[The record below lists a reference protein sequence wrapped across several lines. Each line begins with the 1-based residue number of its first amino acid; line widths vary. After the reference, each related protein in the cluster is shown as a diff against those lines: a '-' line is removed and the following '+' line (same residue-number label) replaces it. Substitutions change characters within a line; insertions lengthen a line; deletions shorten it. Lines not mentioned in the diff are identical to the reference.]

1 MILPR
6 SALQKV
12 LARKLPRRRFYGDG
26 LLGGLLLLLVIV
38 PALLSPWLPLPDP
51 LTNDLAAAFSSPGT
65 HTASGIHLL
74 GTDQLGRDL
83 LSRILAGTRLSLMVV
98 LLAAL
103 IAAVTGSLLGMLAG
117 YVGGWLDAL
126 IMRLMDIQLAVPFI
140 LLILLVMALFGATL
154 SNIIIIMGVTSWAIY
169 ARVARAKTLE
179 IRELEYIESVRAMGF
194 STARIL
200 LRHVLP
206 NLLTPLIV
214 LLTLDIPRLIVLEA
228 SIGFLG
234 MGIQP
239 PTPTLGDLIGEGRSY
254 MLLAQWLVL
263 YPGLVIAA
271 LVIGCNLLGDNLLR
285 KTHTR
290 LE

>member
-1 MILPR
+1 MISLR
-6 SALQKV
+6 TTLQ
-12 LARKLPRRRFYGDG
+12 RKSRRRFYGDG

-38 PALLSPWLPLPDP
+38 PALLAPWLPLPDP
-51 LTNDLAAAFSSPGT
+51 LTNDLAAAFSSPGG
-65 HTASGIHLL
+65 HHLL

-83 LSRILAGTRLSLMVV
+83 LSRILSCTRLSLMVV

-103 IAAVTGSLLGMLAG
+103 IAAVTGSALGMIAG
-117 YVGGWLDAL
+117 YTGGWLDAL

-140 LLILLVMALFGATL
+140 LLILLVMALFGASLT
-154 SNIIIIMGVTSWAIY
+154 NIIVIMGVTSWAIY

-179 IRELEYIESVRAMGF
+179 IRELEFIESVKAMGF
-194 STARIL
+194 STPRIL

-206 NLLTPLIV
+206 SLMTPLIV

-239 PTPTLGDLIGEGRSY
+239 PTPTLGNLIGEGRSY

-271 LVIGCNLLGDNLLR
+271 LVIGCNLLGDSLLR

-290 LE
+290 LD

>member
-1 MILPR
+1 MIFMR
-6 SALQKV
+6 AVLQ
-12 LARKLPRRRFYGDG
+12 RKPRRRFYGDG
-26 LLGGLLLLLVIV
+26 ILGGLLLLLVIV
-38 PALLSPWLPLPDP
+38 PALLAPWLPLPNP
-51 LTNDLAAAFSSPGT
+51 LTNDLSASFLPPGSHGAT
-65 HTASGIHLL
+65 GFHWL

-83 LSRILAGTRLSLMVV
+83 LSRMLSGTRLSLMVV

-103 IAAVTGSLLGMLAG
+103 IAAVMGSALGMVAG

-154 SNIIIIMGVTSWAIY
+154 SNIIIIMGVTSWSIY

-179 IRELEYIESVRAMGF
+179 IRELEYIESVKSMGF
-194 STARIL
+194 STPRIL

-206 NLLTPLIV
+206 NVMTPLIV

-239 PTPTLGDLIGEGRSY
+239 PTPTLGNLIGEGRSY

-263 YPGLVIAA
+263 YPGLIIAA
-271 LVIGCNLLGDNLLR
+271 LVVGCNLLGDSLLR

-290 LE
+290 LD

>member
-1 MILPR
+1 MISLR
-6 SALQKV
+6 TSL
-12 LARKLPRRRFYGDG
+12 LRKPRRRFYGDG

-38 PALLSPWLPLPDP
+38 PALLAPWLPLPDP
-51 LTNDLAAAFSSPGT
+51 LTNDLAAAFSPPGG
-65 HTASGIHLL
+65 HHLL

-83 LSRILAGTRLSLMVV
+83 LSRILSGTLLSLRVV
-98 LLAAL
+98 LLAAI
-103 IAAVTGSLLGMLAG
+103 IAAVIGSTLGMIAG
-117 YVGGWLDAL
+117 YAGGWLDAL

-140 LLILLVMALFGATL
+140 LLILLVMALFGASLT
-154 SNIIIIMGVTSWAIY
+154 NIILIMGVTSWAIY

-179 IRELEYIESVRAMGF
+179 IRELEFIESVKAMGF
-194 STARIL
+194 STPRIL

-206 NLLTPLIV
+206 NLMTPLIV

-239 PTPTLGDLIGEGRSY
+239 PTPTLGNLIGEGRSY

-271 LVIGCNLLGDNLLR
+271 LVIGCNLLGDSLLR

-290 LE
+290 LD

>member
-1 MILPR
+1 MISLR
-6 SALQKV
+6 SVLQ
-12 LARKLPRRRFYGDG
+12 RKPRRRFYGDG
-26 LLGGLLLLLVIV
+26 LLGGLLLLLVII
-38 PALLSPWLPLPDP
+38 PALLAPWLPLPDP
-51 LTNDLAAAFSSPGT
+51 LKNDLAAAFSAPG
-65 HTASGIHLL
+65 GQHLL

-98 LLAAL
+98 LLAAA
-103 IAAVTGSLLGMLAG
+103 IAAVIGSVLGMIAG

-140 LLILLVMALFGATL
+140 LLILLVMALFGASLT
-154 SNIIIIMGVTSWAIY
+154 NIILIMGVTSWAIY

-179 IRELEYIESVRAMGF
+179 IRELEYIESVKAMGF
-194 STARIL
+194 STPRIL

-206 NLLTPLIV
+206 NLMTPLIV

-239 PTPTLGDLIGEGRSY
+239 PTPTLGNLIGEGRSY

-271 LVIGCNLLGDNLLR
+271 LVIGCNLLGDSLLR

-290 LE
+290 LD

>member
-1 MILPR
+1 MIF
-6 SALQKV
+6 SARRLS
-12 LARKLPRRRFYGDG
+12 RRPRRLFSGDG
-26 LLGGLLLLLVIV
+26 VVGG
-38 PALLSPWLPLPDP
+38 ALLAVVIFAALISPWLPLPDP
-51 LTNDLAAAFSSPGT
+51 LSNNLADIFLPPGT
-65 HTASGIHLL
+65 STADAHHWL

-83 LSRILAGTRLSLMVV
+83 LARILSGTRLSLLVV
-98 LLAAL
+98 LSAAA
-103 IAAVTGSLLGMLAG
+103 IAAIAGSLLGMIAG
-117 YVGGWLDAL
+117 YMGGWVDAV

-140 LLILLVMALFGATL
+140 LLILLVMALFGTTL
-154 SNIIIIMGVTSWAIY
+154 QNIIIIMGVTSWAIY

-179 IRELEYIESVRAMGF
+179 IRELEYIEAVRAMGF
-194 STARIL
+194 STPRIL

-206 NLLTPLIV
+206 NLATPLIV

-239 PTPTLGDLIGEGRSY
+239 PTPTLGNLIGEGRSY

-271 LVIGCNLLGDNLLR
+271 LVVGCNLLGDSLLR
-285 KTHTR
+285 KTRTR
-290 LE
+290 ID

>member
-1 MILPR
+1 MNSLR
-6 SALQKV
+6 TTLQ
-12 LARKLPRRRFYGDG
+12 RKSRRRFYGDG

-38 PALLSPWLPLPDP
+38 PALLAPWLPLPDP
-51 LTNDLAAAFSSPGT
+51 LTNDLAAAFSSPGG
-65 HTASGIHLL
+65 HHLL

-83 LSRILAGTRLSLMVV
+83 LSRILSGTRLSLMVV

-103 IAAVTGSLLGMLAG
+103 IAAVTGSALGMIAG
-117 YVGGWLDAL
+117 YTGGWLDAL

-140 LLILLVMALFGATL
+140 LLILLVMALFGASLT
-154 SNIIIIMGVTSWAIY
+154 NIIVIMGVTSWAIY

-179 IRELEYIESVRAMGF
+179 IRELEFIESVKAMGF
-194 STARIL
+194 STPRIL

-206 NLLTPLIV
+206 SLMTPLIV

-239 PTPTLGDLIGEGRSY
+239 PTPTLGNLIGEGRSY

-271 LVIGCNLLGDNLLR
+271 LVIGCNLLGDSLLR

-290 LE
+290 LD

>member
-1 MILPR
+1 MISLR
-6 SALQKV
+6 TTLQ
-12 LARKLPRRRFYGDG
+12 RKSRRRFYGDG

-38 PALLSPWLPLPDP
+38 PALLAPWLPLPDP
-51 LTNDLAAAFSSPGT
+51 LTNDLAAAFSSPGG
-65 HTASGIHLL
+65 HHLL

-83 LSRILAGTRLSLMVV
+83 LSRILSGTRLSLMVV

-103 IAAVTGSLLGMLAG
+103 IAAVTGSALGMIAG
-117 YVGGWLDAL
+117 YTGGWLDAL

-140 LLILLVMALFGATL
+140 LLILLVMALFGASLT
-154 SNIIIIMGVTSWAIY
+154 NIIVIMGVTSWAIY

-179 IRELEYIESVRAMGF
+179 IRELEFIESVKAMGF
-194 STARIL
+194 STPRIL

-206 NLLTPLIV
+206 SLMTPLIV

-239 PTPTLGDLIGEGRSY
+239 PTPTLGNLIGEGRSY

-271 LVIGCNLLGDNLLR
+271 LVIGCNLLGDSLLR

-290 LE
+290 LD

>member
-1 MILPR
+1 MIFPTKSLTRRPR
-6 SALQKV
+6 K
-12 LARKLPRRRFYGDG
+12 RFSGDG
-26 LLGGLLLLLVIV
+26 IVGG
-38 PALLSPWLPLPDP
+38 ALLAIVILAALISPWLPLPDP
-51 LTNDLAAAFSSPGT
+51 LTNSLAEMFQPPGT
-65 HTASGIHLL
+65 ATAGATHWL

-83 LSRILAGTRLSLMVV
+83 LSRILSGTRLSLMVV
-98 LLAAL
+98 LLAAA
-103 IAAVTGSLLGMLAG
+103 IAAVIGTLLGMVAG
-117 YVGGWLDAL
+117 YVGGWVDAT

-140 LLILLVMALFGATL
+140 LLILLVMALFGTTL
-154 SNIIIIMGVTSWAIY
+154 ENIIIIMGVTSWAIY

-179 IRELEYIESVRAMGF
+179 IRELEYIEAVRGMGF
-194 STARIL
+194 STPRIL

-206 NLLTPLIV
+206 NLATPLIV

-239 PTPTLGDLIGEGRSY
+239 PTPTLGNLIGEGRSY

-271 LVIGCNLLGDNLLR
+271 LVIGCNLLGDSLLR

-290 LE
+290 LD

>member
-1 MILPR
+1 MILLR
-6 SALQKV
+6 SAVQKV
-12 LARKLPRRRFYGDG
+12 LAPQRARRRFYGDG
-26 LLGGLLLLLVIV
+26 VLGALLLLVVIV
-38 PALLSPWLPLPDP
+38 PALLAPWLPLANP
-51 LTNDLAAAFSSPGT
+51 LTNSLAAAFSPPGT
-65 HTASGIHLL
+65 HTASGIHWL

-103 IAAVTGSLLGMLAG
+103 IAAVIGSALGMIAG
-117 YVGGWLDAL
+117 YVGGWLDAV

-154 SNIIIIMGVTSWAIY
+154 TNIIVIMGVTSWAIY

-194 STARIL
+194 STPRIL

-206 NLLTPLIV
+206 NLMTPLIV

-239 PTPTLGDLIGEGRSY
+239 PTATLGNLIGEGRSY

-271 LVIGCNLLGDNLLR
+271 LVIGCNLLGDSLLR

-290 LE
+290 LD

>member
-1 MILPR
+1 MISLR
-6 SALQKV
+6 TTLQ
-12 LARKLPRRRFYGDG
+12 RKSRRRFYGDG

-38 PALLSPWLPLPDP
+38 PALLAPWLPLPDP
-51 LTNDLAAAFSSPGT
+51 LTNDLAAAFSSPGG
-65 HTASGIHLL
+65 HHLL

-83 LSRILAGTRLSLMVV
+83 LSRILSGTRLSLMVV

-103 IAAVTGSLLGMLAG
+103 IAAVTGSALGMIAG
-117 YVGGWLDAL
+117 YTGGWLDAL

-140 LLILLVMALFGATL
+140 LLILLVMALFGASLT
-154 SNIIIIMGVTSWAIY
+154 NIIVIMGVTSWAIY

-179 IRELEYIESVRAMGF
+179 IRELEFIESVKAMGF
-194 STARIL
+194 STPRIL

-206 NLLTPLIV
+206 NLMTPLIV

-239 PTPTLGDLIGEGRSY
+239 PTPTLGNLIGEGRSY

-271 LVIGCNLLGDNLLR
+271 LVIGCNLLGDSLLR

-290 LE
+290 LD

>member
-1 MILPR
+1 MISLR
-6 SALQKV
+6 SVLQ
-12 LARKLPRRRFYGDG
+12 RKPRRRFYGDG
-26 LLGGLLLLLVIV
+26 ILGGLLLLLVII
-38 PALLSPWLPLPDP
+38 PALLAPWLPLPDP
-51 LTNDLAAAFSSPGT
+51 LKNDLAAAFSAPGG
-65 HTASGIHLL
+65 AHLL

-98 LLAAL
+98 LLAAV
-103 IAAVTGSLLGMLAG
+103 IAAVIGSVLGMIAG
-117 YVGGWLDAL
+117 YTGGWLDAL

-140 LLILLVMALFGATL
+140 LLILLVMALFGASLT
-154 SNIIIIMGVTSWAIY
+154 NIILIMGVTSWAIY

-179 IRELEYIESVRAMGF
+179 IRELEYIESVKAMGF
-194 STARIL
+194 STPRIL

-206 NLLTPLIV
+206 NLMTPLIV

-239 PTPTLGDLIGEGRSY
+239 PTPTLGNLIGEGRSY

-271 LVIGCNLLGDNLLR
+271 LVIGCNLLGDSLLR

-290 LE
+290 LD

>member
-1 MILPR
+1 MIAPR
-6 SALQKV
+6 QAL
-12 LARKLPRRRFYGDG
+12 LRKPRRRFYGDG
-26 LLGGLLLLLVIV
+26 VLGGLLLLLVIV
-38 PALLSPWLPLPDP
+38 PALLAPWLPLPDP
-51 LTNDLAAAFSSPGT
+51 LINDLAAAFSPPGS
-65 HTASGIHLL
+65 SGAAGAHWL

-83 LSRILAGTRLSLMVV
+83 LSRILSGTRLSLMVV
-98 LLAAL
+98 MLAAVIAAL
-103 IAAVTGSLLGMLAG
+103 IGSALGMIAG
-117 YVGGWLDAL
+117 YVGGWLDAV

-154 SNIIIIMGVTSWAIY
+154 SNIIVIMGVTSWAIY

-179 IRELEYIESVRAMGF
+179 IRELEYIESVKAMGF
-194 STARIL
+194 STPRIL

-206 NLLTPLIV
+206 NLMTPLIV

-239 PTPTLGDLIGEGRSY
+239 PTPTLGNLIGEGRSY

-271 LVIGCNLLGDNLLR
+271 LVIGCNLLGDSLLR

-290 LE
+290 LD

>member
-1 MILPR
+1 MIFPNKSLTRCPR
-6 SALQKV
+6 K
-12 LARKLPRRRFYGDG
+12 RFSGDG
-26 LLGGLLLLLVIV
+26 IVGG
-38 PALLSPWLPLPDP
+38 ALLAIVILAALISPWLPLPDP
-51 LTNDLAAAFSSPGT
+51 LTNSLAEMFQLPGT
-65 HTASGIHLL
+65 ATAGATHWL

-83 LSRILAGTRLSLMVV
+83 LSRILCGTRLSLMVV
-98 LLAAL
+98 LLAAA
-103 IAAVTGSLLGMLAG
+103 IAAVIGTLLGMIAG
-117 YVGGWLDAL
+117 YVGGWVDAT

-140 LLILLVMALFGATL
+140 LLILLVMALFGTTL
-154 SNIIIIMGVTSWAIY
+154 ENIIIIMGVTSWAIY

-179 IRELEYIESVRAMGF
+179 IRELEYIEAVRGMGF
-194 STARIL
+194 STPRIL

-206 NLLTPLIV
+206 NLATPLIV

-239 PTPTLGDLIGEGRSY
+239 PTPTLGNLIGEGRSY

-271 LVIGCNLLGDNLLR
+271 LVIGCNLLGDSLLR

-290 LE
+290 LD

>member
-1 MILPR
+1 MIFPNKSLTRRPR
-6 SALQKV
+6 K
-12 LARKLPRRRFYGDG
+12 RFSGDG
-26 LLGGLLLLLVIV
+26 IVGG
-38 PALLSPWLPLPDP
+38 ALLAIVILAALISPWLPLPDP
-51 LTNDLAAAFSSPGT
+51 LTNSLAEMFQPPGT
-65 HTASGIHLL
+65 ATAGATHWL

-83 LSRILAGTRLSLMVV
+83 LSRIFSGTRLSLMVV
-98 LLAAL
+98 LLAAA
-103 IAAVTGSLLGMLAG
+103 IAAVIGTLLGMIAG
-117 YVGGWLDAL
+117 YVGGWVDAT

-140 LLILLVMALFGATL
+140 LLILLVMALFGTTL
-154 SNIIIIMGVTSWAIY
+154 ENIIIIMGVTSWAIY

-179 IRELEYIESVRAMGF
+179 IRELEYIEAVRGMGF
-194 STARIL
+194 STPRIL

-206 NLLTPLIV
+206 NLATPLIV

-239 PTPTLGDLIGEGRSY
+239 PTPTLGNLIGEGRSY

-271 LVIGCNLLGDNLLR
+271 LVIGCNLLGDSLLR

-290 LE
+290 LD

>member
-1 MILPR
+1 MISLR
-6 SALQKV
+6 TTLQ
-12 LARKLPRRRFYGDG
+12 RKPRRRFYGDG

-38 PALLSPWLPLPDP
+38 PALLAPWLPLPDP
-51 LTNDLAAAFSSPGT
+51 LTNNLAAAFSPPGD
-65 HTASGIHLL
+65 HYLL

-83 LSRILAGTRLSLMVV
+83 LSRILSGTRLSLMVV
-98 LLAAL
+98 LLAAV
-103 IAAVTGSLLGMLAG
+103 IAAVMGSVLGMVAG
-117 YVGGWLDAL
+117 YSGGWLDAL

-140 LLILLVMALFGATL
+140 LLILLVMALFGASLTH
-154 SNIIIIMGVTSWAIY
+154 IILIMGVTSWAIY

-179 IRELEYIESVRAMGF
+179 IRELEFIESVKAMGF
-194 STARIL
+194 STPRIL

-206 NLLTPLIV
+206 NLMTPLIV

-239 PTPTLGDLIGEGRSY
+239 PTPTLGNLIGEGRSY

-271 LVIGCNLLGDNLLR
+271 LVIGCNLLGDSLLR
-285 KTHTR
+285 KSHTR
-290 LE
+290 LD

>member
-1 MILPR
+1 MISLR
-6 SALQKV
+6 TTLQ
-12 LARKLPRRRFYGDG
+12 RKPRRRFYGDG
-26 LLGGLLLLLVIV
+26 ILGGLLLLLVIV
-38 PALLSPWLPLPDP
+38 PALLAPWLPLPDP
-51 LTNDLAAAFSSPGT
+51 LTNDLAAAFSPPGG
-65 HTASGIHLL
+65 HHLL

-83 LSRILAGTRLSLMVV
+83 LSRILSGTRLSLMVV
-98 LLAAL
+98 LLAAV
-103 IAAVTGSLLGMLAG
+103 IAAVTGSALGMIAG
-117 YVGGWLDAL
+117 YTGGWLDAL

-140 LLILLVMALFGATL
+140 LLILLVMALFGASLT
-154 SNIIIIMGVTSWAIY
+154 NIILIMGVTSWAIY

-179 IRELEYIESVRAMGF
+179 IRELEFIESVKAMGF
-194 STARIL
+194 STPRIL
-200 LRHVLP
+200 LRHILP
-206 NLLTPLIV
+206 NLMTPLIV

-239 PTPTLGDLIGEGRSY
+239 PTPTLGNLIGEGRSY

-271 LVIGCNLLGDNLLR
+271 LVIGCNLLGDSLLR

-290 LE
+290 LD

>member
-1 MILPR
+1 MISPR
-6 SALQKV
+6 QAL
-12 LARKLPRRRFYGDG
+12 LRKPRRRFYGDG
-26 LLGGLLLLLVIV
+26 VLGGLLLLLVIV
-38 PALLSPWLPLPDP
+38 PALLAPWLPLPDP
-51 LTNDLAAAFSSPGT
+51 LINDLAAAFSPPGS
-65 HTASGIHLL
+65 SGSAGAHWL

-83 LSRILAGTRLSLMVV
+83 LSRILSGTRLSLMVV
-98 LLAAL
+98 MLAAVIAAL
-103 IAAVTGSLLGMLAG
+103 IGSALGMIAG
-117 YVGGWLDAL
+117 YVGGWLDAV

-154 SNIIIIMGVTSWAIY
+154 SNIIVIMGVTSWAIY

-179 IRELEYIESVRAMGF
+179 IRELEYIESVKAMGF
-194 STARIL
+194 STPRIL

-206 NLLTPLIV
+206 NLMTPLIV
-214 LLTLDIPRLIVLEA
+214 LLTLDIPQLIVLEA

-239 PTPTLGDLIGEGRSY
+239 PTPTLGNLIGEGRSY

-271 LVIGCNLLGDNLLR
+271 LVIGCNLLGDSLLR

-290 LE
+290 LD

>member
-1 MILPR
+1 MISLR
-6 SALQKV
+6 SALQ
-12 LARKLPRRRFYGDG
+12 RKPRRRFYGDG
-26 LLGGLLLLLVIV
+26 ILGGLLLLLVII
-38 PALLSPWLPLPDP
+38 PALLAPWLPLPDP
-51 LTNDLAAAFSSPGT
+51 LTNDLAAAFSAPGG
-65 HTASGIHLL
+65 HHLL

-83 LSRILAGTRLSLMVV
+83 LSRILSGTRLSLMIV
-98 LLAAL
+98 LLAAA
-103 IAAVTGSLLGMLAG
+103 IAAVTGSLLGMIAG
-117 YVGGWLDAL
+117 YAGGWLDAL

-140 LLILLVMALFGATL
+140 LLILLVMALFGASLT
-154 SNIIIIMGVTSWAIY
+154 NIILIMGVTSWAIY

-179 IRELEYIESVRAMGF
+179 IRELEYIESVKAMGF
-194 STARIL
+194 SAPRIL
-200 LRHVLP
+200 LRHVFP

-239 PTPTLGDLIGEGRSY
+239 PTPTLGNLIGEGRSY

-271 LVIGCNLLGDNLLR
+271 LVVSCNLLGDSLLR

-290 LE
+290 LD

>member
-1 MILPR
+1 MIFPTKLLSRRPR
-6 SALQKV
+6 K
-12 LARKLPRRRFYGDG
+12 RFSGDG
-26 LLGGLLLLLVIV
+26 VVGGGLLAAVILIALV
-38 PALLSPWLPLPDP
+38 SPWLPLPDP
-51 LTNDLAAAFSSPGT
+51 LTNNLADIFMPPGT
-65 HTASGIHLL
+65 TTADGTHWL

-83 LSRILAGTRLSLMVV
+83 LARILSGTRLSLMVV
-98 LLAAL
+98 LLAAA
-103 IAAVTGSLLGMLAG
+103 IAAVIGTLLGMVAG
-117 YVGGWLDAL
+117 YAGGWVDAT

-140 LLILLVMALFGATL
+140 LLILLVMALFGTTL
-154 SNIIIIMGVTSWAIY
+154 ENIIIIMGVTSWAIY

-179 IRELEYIESVRAMGF
+179 LRELEFVEAVRAMGF
-194 STARIL
+194 STPRIL
-200 LRHVLP
+200 LRHILP
-206 NLLTPLIV
+206 NLATPLIV

-239 PTPTLGDLIGEGRSY
+239 PTPTLGNLIGEGRSY

-271 LVIGCNLLGDNLLR
+271 LVIGCNLLGDSLLR

-290 LE
+290 LD

>member
-1 MILPR
+1 MIFPGRLLSRRPR
-6 SALQKV
+6 Q
-12 LARKLPRRRFYGDG
+12 RFSGDG
-26 LLGGLLLLLVIV
+26 LVGGFLLAAVMVVAII
-38 PALLSPWLPLPDP
+38 SPWLPLPAP
-51 LTNDLAAAFSSPGT
+51 LMNNLADIFLPPGSVSETGT
-65 HTASGIHLL
+65 HWL

-98 LLAAL
+98 LLAAA
-103 IAAVTGSLLGMLAG
+103 IAAVTGTLLGMIAG
-117 YVGGWLDAL
+117 YFGGWIDAV

-140 LLILLVMALFGATL
+140 LLILLVMALFGTTL
-154 SNIIIIMGVTSWAIY
+154 ENIIIIMGVTSWAIY

-179 IRELEYIESVRAMGF
+179 IRELEFIEAVRAMGF
-194 STARIL
+194 STPRIL
-200 LRHVLP
+200 LRHILP
-206 NLLTPLIV
+206 NLATPLIV

-239 PTPTLGDLIGEGRSY
+239 PTPTLGNLIGEGRSY

-271 LVIGCNLLGDNLLR
+271 LVIGCNLLGDSLLR
-285 KTHTR
+285 KNHTR
-290 LE
+290 LN

>member
-1 MILPR
+1 MISLR
-6 SALQKV
+6 SVLQ
-12 LARKLPRRRFYGDG
+12 RKPRRRFYGDG
-26 LLGGLLLLLVIV
+26 ILGGLLLLLVII
-38 PALLSPWLPLPDP
+38 PALLAPWLPLPDP
-51 LTNDLAAAFSSPGT
+51 LKNDLVAAFSAPG
-65 HTASGIHLL
+65 GQHLL

-98 LLAAL
+98 LLAAV
-103 IAAVTGSLLGMLAG
+103 IAAVIGSVLGMIAG
-117 YVGGWLDAL
+117 YTGGWLDAL

-140 LLILLVMALFGATL
+140 LLILLVMALFGASLT
-154 SNIIIIMGVTSWAIY
+154 NIILIMGVTSWAIY

-179 IRELEYIESVRAMGF
+179 IRELEYIESVKAMGF
-194 STARIL
+194 STPRIL

-206 NLLTPLIV
+206 NLMTPLIV

-239 PTPTLGDLIGEGRSY
+239 PTPTLGNLIGEGRSY

-271 LVIGCNLLGDNLLR
+271 LVIGCNLLGDSLLR

-290 LE
+290 LD

>member
-1 MILPR
+1 MISLR
-6 SALQKV
+6 SVLQ
-12 LARKLPRRRFYGDG
+12 RKPRRRFYGDG
-26 LLGGLLLLLVIV
+26 ILGGLLLLLVII
-38 PALLSPWLPLPDP
+38 PALFAPWLPLPDP
-51 LTNDLAAAFSSPGT
+51 LKNDLAAAFSAPG
-65 HTASGIHLL
+65 GQHLL

-98 LLAAL
+98 LLAAV
-103 IAAVTGSLLGMLAG
+103 IAAVIGSVLGMIAG
-117 YVGGWLDAL
+117 YTGGWLDAL

-140 LLILLVMALFGATL
+140 LLILLVMALFGASLT
-154 SNIIIIMGVTSWAIY
+154 NIILIMGVTSWAIY

-179 IRELEYIESVRAMGF
+179 IRELEYIESVKAMGF
-194 STARIL
+194 STPRIL

-206 NLLTPLIV
+206 NLMTPLIV

-239 PTPTLGDLIGEGRSY
+239 PTPTLGNLIGEGRSY

-271 LVIGCNLLGDNLLR
+271 LVICCNLLGDSLLR

-290 LE
+290 LD